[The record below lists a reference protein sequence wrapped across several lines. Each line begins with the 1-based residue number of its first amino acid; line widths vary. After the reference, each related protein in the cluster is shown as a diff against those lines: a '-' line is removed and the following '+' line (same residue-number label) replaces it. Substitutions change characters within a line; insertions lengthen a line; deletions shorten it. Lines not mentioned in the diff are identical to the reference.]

1 MRFFT
6 LSSIFGNRETGMVK
20 RLLLYGTT
28 DEETGIHRAL
38 MRFAQIFNTDS
49 HDDIII
55 REGIAIDEA
64 MMEMVTPDAKYI
76 IREFIKTDG
85 SDFKN
90 LEYFTQ
96 IYYKQAE
103 IDSGNPS
110 G

>member
-6 LSSIFGNRETGMVK
+6 LSSIFGSRETGMVK
-20 RLLLYGTT
+20 RLLLYGTP

-38 MRFAQIFNTDS
+38 MRFAQIFGTDS
-49 HDDIII
+49 HDDITI
-55 REGIAIDEA
+55 REGIAIDEPL
-64 MMEMVTPDAKYI
+64 MEMVTPDAKYI

-85 SDFKN
+85 KTFKN

-96 IYYKQAE
+96 VYYTQME
-103 IDSGNPS
+103 IDNGNPS